1 MVLCADRCV
10 VVLCCV
16 TEETAVCRPVCC
28 GVVLLKE
35 MAECLTVC
43 CGVVLC
49 YWGDGRVPDD
59 VLWCCVTVETAE
71 CLTVCC
77 GVVLC
82 Y

>member
-1 MVLCADRCV
+1 MSSSTLFTSNISG
-10 VVLCCV
+10 
-16 TEETAVCRPVCC
+16 TEGRPVCC

-49 YWGDGRVPDD
+49 YCGDGRVPDD